1 MSDGL
6 AAAAIA
12 LAIVALP
19 GVVVPSFAAWLL
31 MRGRGP
37 GPLDVPNYRG
47 RVVSPILGL
56 VWPIWAVALLA
67 VQSMLDMAARLG
79 PAEAGG
85 AGIVG
90 RLVDTPLTLP
100 LYGVPF
106 LLVTGAFAFGL
117 ADDAFGRGGPKGF
130 GGHISAL
137 RDGRLTTGL
146 VKMVGIGGLALFYGA
161 GAAPGIV
168 ERSGV
173 GLPDGASW
181 GVVLAVWLLAS
192 AVIALSANLMNLL
205 DLRPGR
211 ALKSYVV
218 LAAAPAALFAVRVMA
233 SFDAQLAPFAGEIAG
248 LGLTAPESTAVVV
261 GTLLVVLGP
270 VFAVWRYDLGEQ
282 AMLGDAG
289 ANVMGVIVGYL
300 LTAIMPLWGL
310 AVSALI
316 LLALNLAS
324 ERVSFSGVIERTPP
338 LAWLDRLGRLPD
350 DAWPDAGPSDA
361 GPPAESQDRIPEAAS
376 PDGAPDGPPV
386 RYHASGNPT
395 SRED

>member
-6 AAAAIA
+6 AEAALA

-19 GVVVPSFAAWLL
+19 GVVVPWFAVRLL
-31 MRGRGP
+31 MGHASSGS
-37 GPLDVPNYRG
+37 LDVPNYRG
-47 RVVSPILGL
+47 RVVSPMLGL

-67 VQSMLDMAARLG
+67 VQSALDMAARLG

-85 AGIVG
+85 AGLIG

-130 GGHISAL
+130 RGHIAAL
-137 RDGRLTTGL
+137 KDGRLTTGF

-161 GAAPGIV
+161 GAAPGVV
-168 ERSGV
+168 ERSGMA
-173 GLPDGASW
+173 GSASAPI
-181 GVVLAVWLLAS
+181 GPVLLAWLLAS
-192 AVIALSANLMNLL
+192 AVIALSSNLMNLL

-218 LAAAPAALFAVRVMA
+218 LATAPAALFAVRVIA

-248 LGLTAPESTAVVV
+248 LGLTAPESAAVVV

-270 VFAVWRYDLGEQ
+270 VFAVWRYDLSEQ

-300 LTAIMPLWGL
+300 LTAIMPLSGL
-310 AVSALI
+310 AVSAFV

-324 ERVSFSGVIERTPP
+324 ERVSFSSVIERTPP

-350 DAWPDAGPSDA
+350 
-361 GPPAESQDRIPEAAS
+361 
-376 PDGAPDGPPV
+376 GPPV